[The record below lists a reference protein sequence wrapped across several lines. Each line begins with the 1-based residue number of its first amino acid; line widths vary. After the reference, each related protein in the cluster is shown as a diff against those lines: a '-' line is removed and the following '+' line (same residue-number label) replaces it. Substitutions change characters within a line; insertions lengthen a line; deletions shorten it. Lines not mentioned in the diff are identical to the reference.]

1 PPRLGDRR
9 LRIAGEVR
17 VDLDRDVTVFAAA
30 CVPDGTEQIARVADV
45 FLGQMPED
53 LLGLVE
59 LVEAGANLLVVEVAL
74 RDRLLE
80 DGRVRGDADD
90 RVIAHH
96 PLELAGLQQLT
107 GEEVDPDALAE
118 LRELM
123 KP

>member
-1 PPRLGDRR
+1 
-9 LRIAGEVR
+9 
-17 VDLDRDVTVFAAA
+17 DVAVFAVAG
-30 CVPDGTEQIARVADV
+30 VPDGTEQIAGIADV
-45 FLGQMPED
+45 FLGQVPED

-74 RDRLLE
+74 GDRLLE

-90 RVIAHH
+90 RVIPHQ
-96 PLELAGLQQLT
+96 PLELAGLQHLT